1 VTLLSHPSTGA
12 FLSHCWWNSTLE
24 SVKHGVPIIGRPM
37 EGERFGNCYRCLGW
51 ERVGIVVVNQRR
63 DVVLPAYENLYKDSV
78 EKHDTLLSG
87 HSSNIKLIDDKRAF
101 LKQLEPQKKVKCLRF
116 SIHT

>member
-1 VTLLSHPSTGA
+1 HAVKPPIYMSIFVTLWVELD
-12 FLSHCWWNSTLE
+12 
-24 SVKHGVPIIGRPM
+24 IGK
-37 EGERFGNCYRCLGW
+37 EGERFGNCYKCLGW

-63 DVVLPAYENLYKDSV
+63 DVVLPAYENLYKDSA
-78 EKHDTLLSG
+78 EKHDTPLSG
-87 HSSNIKLIDDKRAF
+87 HSSDIKFIDDKRAF